1 MSCEELR
8 DQLAAYAA
16 GALEAGETA
25 AVESHLRTCR
35 EHDGELVELRATA
48 LALATLV
55 ADAEPSPALAGRI
68 ERLTAEESPAAGGAR
83 RRRWLFPAAAAV
95 LLAVFAGGWLAG
107 AMWVEIDAERYSYA
121 LRGPGET
128 VVRFSGR
135 LGQAPMT
142 VSMAGVPRL
151 PAERSYQL
159 WAIQDGRWLSVGTYN
174 TNAQGEWRGVFEFAL
189 ESGDEIAITVE
200 PAGGSE
206 RPSSDPVFRSGF

>member
-16 GALEAGETA
+16 GALEADETA
-25 AVESHLRTCR
+25 AVESHLRRCR
-35 EHDGELVELRATA
+35 EHDEELVELRATA

-55 ADAEPSPALAGRI
+55 VDVGPSPALAGRI
-68 ERLTAEESPAAGGAR
+68 DRLTEQAPPVAGGGR
-83 RRRWLFPAAAAV
+83 WRRWLLPAAAV
-95 LLAVFAGGWLAG
+95 LLLAVFAGGWLAG
-107 AMWVEIDAERYSYA
+107 AMSGDTGAERYSYA

-142 VSMAGVPRL
+142 VSMAGIPRL
-151 PAERSYQL
+151 PPERSYQL
-159 WAIQDGRWLSVGTYN
+159 WAIQDGEWLSVGTYN
-174 TNAQGEWRGVFEFAL
+174 TNAQGEWRGAFEFAL
-189 ESGDEIAITVE
+189 EGDDEIAITVE

-206 RPSSDPVFRSGF
+206 RPSSEPVFRSGF